1 MFTFLPLGVNGAYYG
16 LKSSILGKNDD
27 PFLSEEVL
35 VEFTYKQ
42 NQGSIVLLSMGKFQ
56 AT

>member
-1 MFTFLPLGVNGAYYG
+1 MFTFLPLGVDGVYYG